1 MCLIKAPKIVRSTA
15 DTRDLP
21 ILRNRYL
28 DGVDPLIRARQHGL
42 KSLTNHRQPLAGSSP
57 SALRITR

>member
-1 MCLIKAPKIVRSTA
+1 MCLIKAPKIARSSA
-15 DTRDLP
+15 DDRDPP
-21 ILRNRYL
+21 ILRNPYL

-42 KSLTNHRQPLAGSSP
+42 KSLTTYQPPAATASP